1 MTKQELATR
10 LKSACARVLV
20 AEQEL
25 TEIDSKF
32 GDADHGL
39 TMAKIARAIADAVD
53 QAEGGIQSMLAN
65 HMGMICD
72 GAKTTCALKIATG
85 IQSAVLCATLAM
97 QDISPTEKEGI
108 VCKDVEETIRG
119 VGLLSNE
126 GVPQLDP
133 TILQVMLNK

>member
-1 MTKQELATR
+1 MNTIFIGIAGGTG
-10 LKSACARVLV
+10 SCCAMIYLMGGKLPQIER
-20 AEQEL
+20 
-25 TEIDSKF
+25 
-32 GDADHGL
+32 
-39 TMAKIARAIADAVD
+39 
-53 QAEGGIQSMLAN
+53 GIQSMLAN

>member
-1 MTKQELATR
+1 MIYLMGGKLPQIER
-10 LKSACARVLV
+10 
-20 AEQEL
+20 
-25 TEIDSKF
+25 
-32 GDADHGL
+32 
-39 TMAKIARAIADAVD
+39 
-53 QAEGGIQSMLAN
+53 GIQSTLAN

-72 GAKTTCALKIATG
+72 GALKIATG

>member
-1 MTKQELATR
+1 
-10 LKSACARVLV
+10 
-20 AEQEL
+20 
-25 TEIDSKF
+25 
-32 GDADHGL
+32 
-39 TMAKIARAIADAVD
+39 
-53 QAEGGIQSMLAN
+53 MLAN

-119 VGLLSNE
+119 VGLLSNK